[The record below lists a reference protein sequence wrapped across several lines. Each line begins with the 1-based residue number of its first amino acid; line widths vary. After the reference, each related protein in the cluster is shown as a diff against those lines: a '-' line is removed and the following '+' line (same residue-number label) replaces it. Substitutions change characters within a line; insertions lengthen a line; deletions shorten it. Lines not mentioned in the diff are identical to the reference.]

1 MSTRKQGSADKERFW
16 RTTMRQWRRSG
27 MSVRAFCEA
36 HGLAQP
42 TFYAWRRSLAHRDP
56 KHVQFV
62 PVQVIPETRP
72 VSTTDEAFSGLEL
85 VLNDRRRL
93 RIQAGFDAA
102 TLQRLLTVLEEGR
115 P

>member
-42 TFYAWRRSLAHRDP
+42 TFYAWRRPSR
-56 KHVQFV
+56 
-62 PVQVIPETRP
+62 IEIR
-72 VSTTDEAFSGLEL
+72 STSSSSPS
-85 VLNDRRRL
+85 R
-93 RIQAGFDAA
+93 
-102 TLQRLLTVLEEGR
+102 
-115 P
+115 